1 MLSECKIDG
10 TVLAQFRSPDVIP
23 RPAYRQSFFVSEAF
37 SIGRHQLAIRNPGG
51 DFYFDA
57 IILKFPASST
67 SLPSVIPTAST
78 ASPVPPQ
85 SISPVSPNLLRLK
98 DGQGDRKRV
107 RYFEWRAGKSLSP
120 GHCLSLF
127 LS

>member
-85 SISPVSPNLLRLK
+85 SISPVSPSTVSST
-98 DGQGDRKRV
+98 Q
-107 RYFEWRAGKSLSP
+107 FPPSLT
-120 GHCLSLF
+120 LSTPTTRF
-127 LS
+127 ITSKGRTG